1 MPRKMRGAYDRFLI
15 APFKTGLVTDV
26 PAWQVPEDAY
36 LELNNAYI
44 KDGAV
49 RKRFGTTLMGGS
61 VATNMLDQL
70 NSRLRIYLGKTDGAG
85 AAAGTV
91 PGATFAVGQ
100 IFSIAGEIFT
110 VTTAGLQDMLTTGAA
125 TTCTYNTAT
134 GAYVFDFSS
143 MEEEFWK
150 VVSGKYSTLN
160 PSNKEKIR
168 QFFKTSV
175 HHAAYIES
183 YITPKNY
190 YGMYSE
196 ILGVP
201 IKHFKK
207 CGELCEKPDL
217 VAEKLII
224 STKVMKSE
232 NIILNLPS
240 SNQQN

>member
-1 MPRKMRGAYDRFLI
+1 MKIKSLYRD
-15 APFKTGLVTDV
+15 
-26 PAWQVPEDAY
+26 
-36 LELNNAYI
+36 YI
-44 KDGAV
+44 QK
-49 RKRFGTTLMGGS
+49 
-61 VATNMLDQL
+61 
-70 NSRLRIYLGKTDGAG
+70 SRLFLYPLLDIKRGVSVTPIQTFMAWDEHYCFTDSK
-85 AAAGTV
+85 
-91 PGATFAVGQ
+91 FICQ
-100 IFSIAGEIFT
+100 YHLRNDQDFKIFEDVKLKGNPLFHSFHELEDG
-110 VTTAGLQDMLTTGAA
+110 
-125 TTCTYNTAT
+125 T